1 MLLKQTSQRM
11 SLSMETYIF
20 TALENL
26 GWSDVKIVR
35 TPIADQIDTDSAP
48 LSPSDNRLFMTGTG
62 CLGWLANTARP
73 DIAYAHSRIS
83 QHMATPNESALK
95 TLKRTFAYLKGTAYL
110 ALSAPLYGSDL
121 DVTNR
126 SIFNPTS
133 QDATQ
138 ANVSAGWEFF
148 VDSDFAGNSEVQ
160 NKRRSQNGYIALLN
174 GAPVLWGSK
183 ASSVA
188 FAHPQIKEAHADSS
202 SSAAEIYA
210 AANAT
215 YEFLHLSYIAEEI
228 GLDFPLPFAL
238 QMDNAAAQIFAEG
251 SAFKTKL
258 KHIDCRQEWVKTLRD
273 RKICIPLHVSSSDNL
288 ADIFTK
294 ILQPDVFER
303 LRDRI
308 MYNPDA

>member
-1 MLLKQTSQRM
+1 
-11 SLSMETYIF
+11 
-20 TALENL
+20 
-26 GWSDVKIVR
+26 
-35 TPIADQIDTDSAP
+35 
-48 LSPSDNRLFMTGTG
+48 
-62 CLGWLANTARP
+62 
-73 DIAYAHSRIS
+73 
-83 QHMATPNESALK
+83 MASPNESALK
-95 TLKRTFAYLKGTAYL
+95 TVKRSFAYLKGCADL
-110 ALSAPLYGSDL
+110 ALSAPLNGTDL

-126 SIFNPTS
+126 SIFEHDPVA
-133 QDATQ
+133 QGKTQ
-138 ANVSAGWEFF
+138 ANASAGWEFY

-188 FAHPQIKEAHADSS
+188 FAHPQINEAHADSS

-238 QMDNAAAQIFAEG
+238 QMDNAAAKIFAEG

-273 RKICIPLHVSSSDNL
+273 RNICVPVHVTSKNNW
-288 ADIFTK
+288 ADLFTK
-294 ILQPDVFER
+294 ILPVHDFKR

-308 MYNPDA
+308 MYDPKSM